1 MLTVILPPISFFTI
15 TIAAPN
21 LSDAQKQKTNGKLA
35 TM

>member
-21 LSDAQKQKTNGKLA
+21 LSGVQKQRTKGKLA
-35 TM
+35 TP